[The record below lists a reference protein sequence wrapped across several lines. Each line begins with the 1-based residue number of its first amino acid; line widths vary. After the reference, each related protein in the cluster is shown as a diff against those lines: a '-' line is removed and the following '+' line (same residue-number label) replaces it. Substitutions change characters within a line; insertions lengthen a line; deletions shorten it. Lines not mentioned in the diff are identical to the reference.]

1 MTAVDDRLITDAVRA
16 FEDLEVPE
24 GFKAELLR
32 GDIVMMA
39 GPDRVHNRIVLSV
52 LDQIP
57 RDRWERLQT
66 QDIAIPGETS
76 EPQPDLVVL
85 ENGSEPG
92 PGRLIPAPA
101 VAMLVEVV
109 SKNSADADYGI
120 KRSMYAAGQVPAYLI
135 IDPFEAECLLLTEPT
150 GTGEDAD
157 YKVGRRVRFGDPVP
171 LDVLDVKLETHDFGT
186 LPKFKRYHRP

>member
-1 MTAVDDRLITDAVRA
+1 MTAVDDRLITDAVQA

-32 GDIVMMA
+32 GDIVMTA

-66 QDIAIPGETS
+66 QDIAIPGESS

-92 PGRLIPAPA
+92 PGRLISAPA
-101 VAMLVEVV
+101 VTMLVEVV
-109 SKNSADADYGI
+109 SRNSADADYGI

-157 YKVGRRVRFGDPVP
+157 YKAERRTQFGEPVP
-171 LDVLDVKLETHDFGT
+171 LPVLDLKLETGEFGT
-186 LPKFKRYHRP
+186 LPKFKRYRRQ